1 MKFLN
6 RVSKLERTMIPRRQC
21 RIVVRFEGSTTLS
34 RPETEM
40 DEHTKVIRVRFI
52 KAKDG
57 RPANPEDL
65 MQH

>member
-1 MKFLN
+1 M
-6 RVSKLERTMIPRRQC
+6 
-21 RIVVRFEGSTTLS
+21 VVRFEGSTTLS

-65 MQH
+65 RRY